1 MKPNTPTRFVSSLY
15 SRLLLLAIAVGAIT
29 RIVLMCNIDAPEGLG
44 FSFGDYILTFLL
56 GLANDAAVLT
66 IAFIFMWLFL
76 ISVTESKYRRAI
88 AYPLLGLIMAGF
100 CYLKFVPN
108 PLEEFNRGL
117 NNAICWILIYW
128 AVTFAVRLW
137 WKPCRQTWT
146 RIWFAIIL
154 TIYVAAIIFNA
165 VSEYFFW
172 AEFNVRYN
180 FIAVDYLV
188 YTSEV
193 VGNIM
198 ESYAILP
205 LMLCVAAATAL
216 TLWLLFH
223 KFFSATSLLYSNENH
238 RRLYFSACY
247 IALAAISIGILK
259 FNDRFQQTDNT
270 YFNEVQANGL
280 YRFYQAFLKNEL
292 EFDRFYQTLPDHE
305 AQAIVNDLYHSS
317 GENIRSITPDTTVIT
332 GKPNIILITIESMS
346 ADYLERYG
354 NTDHLT
360 PNLDS
365 LALQSLVFDRT
376 FATGNRT
383 VRGLEAVTLSLP
395 PCPGQSIVK
404 RPDNKGRQSVGAILA
419 DNGYQ
424 PLFFYGGNSYFDNM
438 GSFFSNN
445 GYTVIDAADYSPEQI
460 SYRNIWGVCD
470 EDAYRKVIDTLD
482 SRFESDSTASPVFA
496 HIMTISNHRPFTYP
510 DGRITISPESKT
522 RQGGVMYTDYALGEF
537 IRTAIT
543 RPWGHDAVYVIIA
556 DHCASSA
563 GKTELPL
570 EKYHIPAMIYAPAH
584 LTPRAVDKTISQI
597 DVMPTLLNLLGIN
610 YQSRLFGT
618 DVLSPDYSPRAFL
631 ATYQDLGYLA
641 DSTLTVL
648 SPMQRIRQWR
658 LTPTPENPLNT
669 EPTHQLDSLQALRA
683 TALYQ
688 TSAAWNSSHNN
699 KSNR

>member
-1 MKPNTPTRFVSSLY
+1 MTPTTPTRFVTSLY
-15 SRLLLLAIAVGAIT
+15 SRLLLLALTVGAIT

-44 FSFGDYILTFLL
+44 FSFSDYIVTFLL
-56 GLANDAAVLT
+56 GLVNDAAVLT
-66 IAFIFMWLFL
+66 IAFFFMWLFL
-76 ISVTESKYRRAI
+76 ISVTESKYHRAI
-88 AYPLLGLIMAGF
+88 AYPLLGLIVAGF
-100 CYLKFVPN
+100 CYLKFIPN
-108 PLEEFNRGL
+108 SLEEFNRGL
-117 NNAICWILIYW
+117 NSAICWILVYW
-128 AVTFAVRLW
+128 AATFAMRLW
-137 WKPCRQTWT
+137 WKPCRRTWT
-146 RIWFAIIL
+146 RIWFTIIL

-193 VGNIM
+193 IGNIM

-205 LMLCVAAATAL
+205 LMLGVAAVTAV
-216 TLWLLFH
+216 TFWLLFR
-223 KFFSATSLLYSNENH
+223 KLCVSTNLLYHNTNH
-238 RRLYFSACY
+238 WRLYFSGCY
-247 IALAAISIGILK
+247 LALAAISIGLLK

-270 YFNEVQANGL
+270 YLNELQTNGL

-292 EFDRFYQTLPDHE
+292 EFDRFYQTLPADE
-305 AQAIVNDLYHSS
+305 ARAIVNRLYNSS
-317 GENIRSITPDTTVIT
+317 GENIRCIAPDSATIT
-332 GKPNIILITIESMS
+332 GKPNIILITLESMS
-346 ADYLERYG
+346 AEYLQRYG
-354 NTDHLT
+354 NNDHLT

-365 LALQSLVFDRT
+365 IARNSLIFDRT

-404 RPDNKGRQSVGAILA
+404 RPDNKGRQSVGGILA

-424 PLFFYGGNSYFDNM
+424 PIFFYGGNSYFDNM
-438 GSFFSNN
+438 GSFFTNN
-445 GYTVIDAADYSPEQI
+445 GYTVIDAADYTPDQI

-470 EDAYRKVIDTLD
+470 EDAYRKVLNTLD
-482 SRFESDSTASPVFA
+482 SRFESDTTAAPVFA
-496 HIMTISNHRPFTYP
+496 HIMSISNHRPFTYP
-510 DGRITISPESKT
+510 DGRISISPESKT

-537 IRTAIT
+537 IRTALT
-543 RPWGHDAVYVIIA
+543 RPWGQDAVYVIIA

-584 LTPRAVDKTISQI
+584 LAPQIVDKTISQI

-631 ATYQDLGYLA
+631 ATYQDLGYFA

-648 SPMQRIRQWR
+648 SPMQRIRQFR
-658 LTPTPENPLNT
+658 LTPTPENPFNT
-669 EPTHQLDSLQALRA
+669 EPIHQIDSLQALRA

-688 TSAAWNSSHNN
+688 TSATWNSSDNN
-699 KSNR
+699 TPNL